1 MHLQKLKIISR
12 NIYTRKMPPWL
23 FFFIFHIFFSIS
35 LCLFV
40 FVLCH
45 SASALCVLHDVALL
59 RAFLCAPCI
68 IPSSSFVV
76 LCHTSL
82 HCIVSLNLTLLA
94 DFIPPPFYQT
104 TKNNLSPCADSYL
117 RGGEKDREESKK
129 RGDNAASNLGDGW
142 SYSDGGGGA
151 LCNWPH

>member
-1 MHLQKLKIISR
+1 
-12 NIYTRKMPPWL
+12 MPPWL
-23 FFFIFHIFFSIS
+23 FFFIFLFFFQIS

-40 FVLCH
+40 SVLCH
-45 SASALCVLHDVALL
+45 SASSLCMLHDVALL

-94 DFIPPPFYQT
+94 AFIPPPFYQT
-104 TKNNLSPCADSYL
+104 TKNSLSPADSYL
-117 RGGEKDREESKK
+117 RGGGGKNREESKK
-129 RGDNAASNLGDGW
+129 RGDNAASNLGDG
-142 SYSDGGGGA
+142 
-151 LCNWPH
+151 